1 MDAAQNSLRVLVEKW
16 LGAAGPQP
24 VRVLRT
30 QRSRSGRICRVCI
43 EARSSSGP
51 VVLFFFRHDNGSW
64 HVFPPSSRQ
73 PAMSIGRRAA

>member
-1 MDAAQNSLRVLVEKW
+1 MDATQNSLRVLVDKW
-16 LGAAGPQP
+16 LGTAGPQP

-51 VVLFFFRHDNGSW
+51 IVLFFFRHDDGSW
-64 HVFPPSSRQ
+64 HVFPPAIRP
-73 PAMSIGRRAA
+73 PAMRIVQWAA